1 MAIVVCIDDIWKM
14 VDLVLGSR
22 SVDGFLLRRLIR
34 VWVLDLKFDGVSG
47 VLLGPIHLTLL
58 DWSSLIP
65 ILQRAHA
72 VHTSFHEFVFRGP
85 ILLELVRLD
94 LLDRAPAFPPSPWG
108 GDVRVSRQ
116 VVRFGVRYFRSMQG
130 FNDEDCDSGAL
141 IIRGTCDMPGN
152 LSVVID
158 KVKLASTDVETVD
171 LSSKMQSWRSRNSV
185 PSSSYVSVN
194 AISQMS
200 HSTVPV
206 EQVLEIPPEFDPDST
221 EFVSDISDYATEFK
235 QRDVVEIPLEFDPD
249 ATQLVSV
256 ERHNAT
262 KLQWEGIEIPL
273 EFDPDSVELA
283 PDITEYTSKLKQSHE
298 RARKLRADLAVEE
311 QREQE
316 LSRML
321 KGIVTVPSLSETH
334 KRRPRRKSSI
344 ERLRVSRHLAEEA
357 ISYFEE
363 CVSISTLDS
372 TDFSSLEEPHQ
383 NSGGTVPQKSNSRFL
398 LKGGSSSLGSHFPT
412 DRHNYNEL
420 RGSMRTNQVYLNCGD
435 HENSTTES
443 DNQTQCS
450 MSITGSD
457 VSDGVVFSHAKSPG
471 LGTRNN
477 SSDDFDTPRSKSS
490 CFSFTHE
497 PVKAVDNCDVRQYL
511 RSFSRVISKERSNY
525 CADDYAVQKVSENRL
540 TDMVAFKNRI
550 EYGGLILCNIRTF

>member
-1 MAIVVCIDDIWKM
+1 RRRGWRRRRSNPPPAATSTAQPTAPFSHRPTAPAAPAASPLRPAATASSGITPAPPAPTRSSTAGGGPPLHLRRRRTRGTEGGRRAGVAAQGGRGRCP
-14 VDLVLGSR
+14 SRRR
-22 SVDGFLLRRLIR
+22 SV
-34 VWVLDLKFDGVSG
+34 
-47 VLLGPIHLTLL
+47 
-58 DWSSLIP
+58 
-65 ILQRAHA
+65 
-72 VHTSFHEFVFRGP
+72 
-85 ILLELVRLD
+85 
-94 LLDRAPAFPPSPWG
+94 
-108 GDVRVSRQ
+108 
-116 VVRFGVRYFRSMQG
+116 
-130 FNDEDCDSGAL
+130 GAL
-141 IIRGTCDMPGN
+141 PPRRRRRQ
-152 LSVVID
+152 
-158 KVKLASTDVETVD
+158 TDVETVD

-194 AISQMS
+194 AISQRS

-206 EQVLEIPPEFDPDST
+206 EQVLEIPPEFDPDSA

-235 QRDVVEIPLEFDPD
+235 RRDVLEIPLEFDPD

-383 NSGGTVPQKSNSRFL
+383 NSGGTVPRKSNSRFL
-398 LKGGSSSLGSHFPT
+398 LKGGSSSLESHFPT
-412 DRHNYNEL
+412 DRQNYNE
-420 RGSMRTNQVYLNCGD
+420 
-435 HENSTTES
+435 EP

-457 VSDGVVFSHAKSPG
+457 VSDSVIFSHAKSPG

-497 PVKAVDNCDVRQYL
+497 PVKAVDNCDIRQYL
-511 RSFSRVISKERSNY
+511 RSFSRVISKETSNY

-550 EYGGLILCNIRTF
+550 EYGGLVLCNIRTF